1 MRRVRNIEEIK
12 EHYLTELCKGYH
24 VLACKILG
32 LIYFFFLLTISP
44 LKVYGKLLSVI
55 PLTQVKYRR

>member
-24 VLACKILG
+24 VLACKI
-32 LIYFFFLLTISP
+32 ISP

-55 PLTQVKYRR
+55 PFNQEKVRRIIR